1 MPRFLACAAALM
13 LLAGPAALAQNA
25 PAATVQA
32 SPNAYT
38 GPRFPGGPDSLRAV
52 LRQAL
57 RPAKQELPGQ
67 LFMRLELDKT
77 GQPSKYSF
85 LTPPDKAG
93 SALARNREV
102 TAVIKQLPAQLGP
115 WQPSTS
121 TTPAQPGN
129 VVVLPLDFGPLP
141 EPLPLLYSDE
151 NPVFFSLTAKKN
163 APPMS
168 PAEFI
173 QRQFRYPAEDLRSRV
188 EGAAYGYYEVS
199 ETGAVENR
207 RVVGSL
213 SSSIDAELR
222 RALNALPNALA
233 PPRHQGRP
241 VRVAYVVPINLRIM

>member
-1 MPRFLACAAALM
+1 MPRFLPCAVAL

-25 PAATVQA
+25 PAATAQT
-32 SPNAYT
+32 SSNAYT

-52 LRQAL
+52 LRRAL

-77 GQPSKYSF
+77 GQPSSYAF
-85 LTPPDKAG
+85 LTLPDKAG
-93 SALARNREV
+93 AALARNKEI
-102 TAVIKQLPAQLGP
+102 TAVLKQLPAQLGP
-115 WQPSTS
+115 WQPGTS
-121 TTPAQPGN
+121 PTAAQPGN

-173 QRQFRYPAEDLRSRV
+173 QRQFRYPAEDLRHRV
-188 EGAAYGYYEVS
+188 EGSVYGYYEVS
-199 ETGAVENR
+199 ETGTVENR

-213 SSSIDAELR
+213 SPSTDAELR

-241 VRVAYVVPINLRIM
+241 VRVAYVVPITLRMM